1 MIRID
6 REYRIREDI
15 GFILDAERI
24 NRADL
29 AEKTKISRTT
39 LDEINRK
46 GKTTDRDR
54 KSVV

>member
-46 GKTTDRDR
+46 GKTT
-54 KSVV
+54 